1 MSNVE
6 RKNVKFKI
14 ILILAIAA
22 TIAFIAVFFMRPSAE
37 SNREETAAEIP
48 FESVKIEYT
57 KGKDT
62 AFVVKIRNDVMKN
75 FLEERGVD
83 VPVVFS
89 FLPEE
94 LEVSGEGKINLFTAD
109 GYVSVLLMKMNIN
122 GFEVPQKL
130 LSDIGEIKL
139 DFKRSLVYN

>member
-6 RKNVKFKI
+6 RKNVKFTI
-14 ILILAIAA
+14 ILILAVAA
-22 TIAFIAVFFMRPSAE
+22 TIAFIAFFLMRPSAE
-37 SNREETAAEIP
+37 NNGEETAAEIP

-62 AFVVKIRNDVMKN
+62 AFEVKIRSDVMKK

-89 FLPEE
+89 FLPGG
-94 LEVSGEGKINLFTAD
+94 LEVKGEGKINLFTVD
-109 GYVSVLLMKMNIN
+109 GYASVLLVKMNIN
-122 GFEVPQKL
+122 GVDVPQKL

>member
-1 MSNVE
+1 M
-6 RKNVKFKI
+6 
-14 ILILAIAA
+14 ILAPLFFARKPSEK
-22 TIAFIAVFFMRPSAE
+22 TNEEPAV
-37 SNREETAAEIP
+37 NLP
-48 FESVKIEYT
+48 FESVKIEYAS
-57 KGKDT
+57 GKDT
-62 AFVVKIRNDVMKN
+62 AFAVKIRKDVMKN

-94 LEVSGEGKINLFTAD
+94 LEVGGEMKIKVFSVD
-109 GYVSVLLMKMNIN
+109 GYVSVVLLEMNIN

-130 LSDIGEIKL
+130 LSDIGELKL

>member
-22 TIAFIAVFFMRPSAE
+22 TIAFITVFFMRPSAE
-37 SNREETAAEIP
+37 GNREETAAEIP

-62 AFVVKIRNDVMKN
+62 AFEVKIRNDVMKN

-94 LEVSGEGKINLFTAD
+94 LEVEGEGKINLFTAD
-109 GYVSVLLMKMNIN
+109 GYVSVLLLKMNIN

-130 LSDIGEIKL
+130 LLDIGEIKL

>member
-22 TIAFIAVFFMRPSAE
+22 TIAFIAVFFMRSSAE

-62 AFVVKIRNDVMKN
+62 AFAVKIRNDVMKN

-94 LEVSGEGKINLFTAD
+94 LEVSGDAKINLFTAD